1 LPASTEG
8 ADVLG
13 RTVTYRRNE
22 RNNWELVVE
31 ARAGDRVEFQ
41 ACGDPILLEV
51 DAIYRDPLSG

>member
-13 RTVTYRRNE
+13 RTVTNE